1 MTDNRPPDSTGDGPN
16 PPEPNRLDTELQAR
30 LQSQFDALNAAN
42 ELRISRYAV
51 LVVAAAGLAGAWFG
65 FSLDTRLG
73 ITLTSLAVVFG
84 AYHLAVVQPLLRR
97 GGRVGPVR
105 WINVTLEVSVTK
117 AISLI
122 DVILIGGPYALTSTP
137 PVLTFM
143 AIIASALRFSPRLA
157 IYAGAL
163 AAGEHLAVY
172 ALARSGMDPA
182 WVERLPSL
190 GADYALSHTV
200 YLLLAGGMAAL
211 VARVGRQV
219 STRAAT
225 EVLAR
230 ERLGDL
236 FGAYVS
242 PQALAKLEAG
252 ELALGG
258 ERRVASV
265 LFADI
270 RSFTPLAFERKPEE
284 VVDYLNAY
292 FAGVCA
298 AVEAHGGMVNKFMGD
313 GLLAV
318 FGAPE
323 DDPDHARHAAAA
335 ALDMVEAAARVPRP
349 DGGPTR
355 IGVGLHTGEVLVGS
369 IGGQHRRDYTVIGD
383 AVNLAARI
391 EGLTRTLD
399 ADVLLSADLLAEA
412 GAGHLDAEDLGAHAV
427 KGREGKVDVHRLVGL
442 GPD

>member
-1 MTDNRPPDSTGDGPN
+1 MTAPQNTI
-16 PPEPNRLDTELQAR
+16 PEDPHLRAR

-51 LVVAAAGLAGAWFG
+51 LVAVAAGVAAAWFG
-65 FSLDTRLG
+65 FSLDARLG
-73 ITLTSLAVVFG
+73 ITLTSLAVVF
-84 AYHLAVVQPLLRR
+84 ALYHLAVVQPLLRR
-97 GGRVGPVR
+97 GGRTGPVR
-105 WINVTLEVSVTK
+105 WINVTLEISVTK

-122 DVILIGGPYALTSTP
+122 DVLLIGGPYALTSSP

-143 AIIASALRFSPRLA
+143 AIIAAALRFSPRLA

-172 ALARSGMDPA
+172 GLARAGMEPG
-182 WVERLPSL
+182 WIERLPSL

-200 YLLLAGGMAAL
+200 YLLLAGGLAAL
-211 VARVGRQV
+211 VAKVGRQI

-258 ERRVASV
+258 ERRIASV

-335 ALDMVEAAARVPRP
+335 ALDMVAAAARVPRP

-355 IGVGLHTGEVLVGS
+355 IGVGVHTGEILVGS

-399 ADVLLSADLLAEA
+399 ADVLLSAEVVSAA
-412 GAGHLDAEDLGAHAV
+412 GQGALQTEDLGEHAV
-427 KGREGKVDVHRLVGL
+427 KGRGAQTRIHRLTGL
-442 GPD
+442 SKSAN